1 MITANFGQANMV
13 PSVDKKRTMER
24 TSSKGPPLKRIRT
37 ILSSLPHRLQASD
50 DENDTQTGET
60 SPQEYLMEIL
70 KSKGSVITISSSL
83 EVEGFFA
90 APTEEEISAYG
101 HDVLAAVRTRD
112 IKKLREYHRNGRPLK
127 CSNKFGESLL
137 HLACRRGFVDVVTFL
152 IKEAGVTVRVIDDY
166 GRTPLHDVCWTCEPN
181 FELFELIM
189 TACTDLLFMKDR
201 RGHTPLD
208 YARREHWG
216 AYVKFLDERQ
226 ELFCKGNNVSVV
238 G

>member
-1 MITANFGQANMV
+1 MITANFGQAKMV

-101 HDVLAAVRTRD
+101 HDVLTAVRTRD

-201 RGHTPLD
+201 RGHTPLE

-216 AYVKFLDERQ
+216 AYVKFLGERQ
-226 ELFCKGNNVSVV
+226 DLFCRDYNVAIV

>member
-1 MITANFGQANMV
+1 
-13 PSVDKKRTMER
+13 
-24 TSSKGPPLKRIRT
+24 
-37 ILSSLPHRLQASD
+37 LPQRLQASN
-50 DENDTQTGET
+50 DENEIQTRET
-60 SPQEYLMEIL
+60 SPKEYLMESL
-70 KSKGSVITISSSL
+70 KSKGSVVTISSSL

-112 IKKLREYHRNGRPLK
+112 IEKLREYHQNGRPLK

-137 HLACRRGFVDVVTFL
+137 HLACRRGFLDVATFL

-166 GRTPLHDVCWTCEPN
+166 GRTPLHDVCWMCEPN
-181 FELFELIM
+181 FELFELII
-189 TACTDLLFMKDR
+189 TACADLIFMKDR
-201 RGHTPLD
+201 RGHTPLE

-216 AYVKFLDERQ
+216 AYVKFLGERQ
-226 ELFCKGNNVSVV
+226 ELFCKDNNIAVV

>member
-13 PSVDKKRTMER
+13 PSVDKKRIVER
-24 TSSKGPPLKRIRT
+24 TSSKCPPQKRIRT
-37 ILSSLPHRLQASD
+37 IMSSWPHRLQASA
-50 DENDTQTGET
+50 DENDTQTRET
-60 SPQEYLMEIL
+60 SPQEYLMESL
-70 KSKGSVITISSSL
+70 KSMGSVVMISSSL

-101 HDVLAAVRTRD
+101 HDVLTAVWTRD
-112 IKKLREYHRNGRPLK
+112 IEKLREYHQNGRPLK
-127 CSNKFGESLL
+127 CSNNFGESLL
-137 HLACRRGFVDVVTFL
+137 HLACRRGFFDVATFL

-189 TACTDLLFMKDR
+189 MECADLLFMKDR
-201 RGHTPLD
+201 RGHTPLE
-208 YARREHWG
+208 YTRREHWG
-216 AYVKFLDERQ
+216 AYVKFLGEKQ
-226 ELFCKGNNVSVV
+226 ELFCRDNNVAVV